1 MTYSTPT
8 YDDMMS
14 CMLVENQCL
23 TLPPPDSFNNATCRN
38 PIDQA
43 IPLEDDTLSG
53 YWYVVKGYNPTY
65 DCFQCAKQSFTTK
78 GAEVDYSAVF
88 NMINKKG
95 EEMWVPSDYV
105 GARSDDGKTV
115 LLSTTDFGL
124 PDDETWY
131 VMYRDE
137 DTLVAYYCGSVLTW
151 HFEGMLIMSTTTELN
166 PDKAAAVEA
175 IVTSLGFTD
184 DQLCV
189 LDPADQC

>member
-1 MTYSTPT
+1 M
-8 YDDMMS
+8 
-14 CMLVENQCL
+14 
-23 TLPPPDSFNNATCRN
+23 
-38 PIDQA
+38 
-43 IPLEDDTLSG
+43 
-53 YWYVVKGYNPTY
+53 
-65 DCFQCAKQSFTTK
+65 
-78 GAEVDYSAVF
+78 DYSAVF

-105 GARSDDGKTV
+105 GTRSDDGKTV